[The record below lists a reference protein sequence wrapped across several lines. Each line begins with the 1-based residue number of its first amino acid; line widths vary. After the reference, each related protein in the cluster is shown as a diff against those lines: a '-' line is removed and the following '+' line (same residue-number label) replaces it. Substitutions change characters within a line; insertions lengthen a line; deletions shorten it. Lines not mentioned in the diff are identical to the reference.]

1 MRIALRCALAVLSC
15 TCTTQAL
22 AAPPQVVS
30 IHPARNRI
38 DAPAN
43 GNVQVKFSADIDA
56 ATIDGASF
64 RVFGRWSGPATGEFT
79 VDEGTV
85 VFAPEVPFF
94 AGEAVTVAMSKA
106 IENVAGEAMVFAYA
120 WTYWIASGD
129 GTLDLDYVT
138 RYNTRR
144 VAETWVQ
151 PYGAYAGDLNNDGWS
166 DLFIPCEQT
175 DDVRVFLNDGVGAY
189 SGGFQVESL
198 LGGNTPS
205 PNEGADFNHD
215 GEIDVVVGNHANNQV
230 SVMYG
235 DGEGNFPVKA
245 QYTADTQVRGVAV
258 LDLDG
263 DGWDDMVA
271 TGRAGSGTH
280 GNLSVFMNNGD
291 GTFAPRVNFEA
302 GVVQETSLAVG
313 DANNDGILDVF
324 LGNFG
329 VPRSVTVLLCDGNGG
344 LVAQTPVATS
354 GQPWMLATGDVNGDG
369 NVDVFSANSNGNGIA
384 VHLGNGTGGISSVT
398 TLAVGAFPLAIDA
411 GDIDGDGDLDLVSSN
426 YASASWTIWENAGS
440 GSFVDPRTLNASAAG
455 SCATLHDR
463 DNDGDLDLTG
473 LDEVDD
479 WVYLFVNDTSST
491 HVPPVVAPAVTMA
504 QNHPNPF
511 NPSTT
516 IRFELSHGGRVTL
529 AVFDTNGALV
539 ATLANARYEAG
550 SHDVE
555 WDGTDAG
562 GRRVASGA
570 YFYRLSANGVDL
582 ARKMMLLK

>member
-1 MRIALRCALAVLSC
+1 MKNAVRLAGVACVLATS
-15 TCTTQAL
+15 AF

-30 IHPARNRI
+30 VHPARNRI
-38 DAPAN
+38 DAPTN
-43 GNVQVKFSADIDA
+43 SNIQVEFDTDIDA
-56 ATIDGASF
+56 ATVDGASL
-64 RVFGRWSGPATGEFT
+64 RVFGRWSGPATGAYT
-79 VDEGTV
+79 VAEGTV
-85 VFAPEVPFF
+85 TFVPDAPFF
-94 AGEAVTVAMSKA
+94 AGETVTVAMSKA
-106 IENVAGEAMVFAYA
+106 IENLAGEVMVSGYA
-120 WTYWIASGD
+120 WSFWIESGQ

-138 RYNTRR
+138 RYSTRR
-144 VAETWVQ
+144 TGETWVQ
-151 PYGAYAGDLNNDGWS
+151 PYGAYAGDLDNDGWS

-175 DDVRVFLNDGVGAY
+175 DDVRIFLNDGAGGY
-189 SGGFQVESL
+189 GGGFVAETL

-205 PNEGADFNHD
+205 PNEGADLDHD

-230 SVMYG
+230 SIMFG
-235 DGEGNFPVKA
+235 DGTGDFPVKA

-263 DGWDDMVA
+263 DGWDDLVVA
-271 TGRAGSGTH
+271 SRAGSGAD
-280 GNLSVFMNNGD
+280 GNLSIFINNGD

-313 DANNDGILDVF
+313 DANNDGILDVYV
-324 LGNFG
+324 GNFG
-329 VPRSVTVLLCDGNGG
+329 IPRSVTVLLGDGNGS

-369 NVDVFSANSNGNGIA
+369 NVDVFSANSNGNGIGL
-384 VHLGNGTGGISSVT
+384 HLGDGAGGISAVS
-398 TLAVGAFPLAIDA
+398 TLAVGLFPLAIDA

-426 YASASWTIWENAGS
+426 YASGSWTIYENTGT
-440 GSFVDPRTLNASAAG
+440 GLFVNPRTRSASAAG

-479 WVYLFVNDTSST
+479 WVYLFENDASST
-491 HVPPVVAPAVTMA
+491 HVPPVARVAATMA
-504 QNHPNPF
+504 QNQPNPF

-516 IRFELSHGGRVTL
+516 IRFELGLAGPATL
-529 AVFDTNGALV
+529 SVFDATGAFV
-539 ATLANARYEAG
+539 ATIASGRYEAG
-550 SHDVE
+550 PHEVA
-555 WDGTDAG
+555 WNGTDAE

-570 YFYRLSANGVDL
+570 YFYRLTANGVEI